1 MHDLRRFLVDYDLAM
16 LRTLAQNRGAAL
28 TTNVHLEA
36 VDRLAEDLREP
47 LSVRTALARMSPQ
60 ARQALE
66 ALLAAGGRMRAPQ
79 FSRAY
84 GQVRPIGPGR
94 LEREEPWRH
103 PANPTE
109 ELWYAALIFRAF
121 ADDAAGPGDFF
132 FVPDDLRPL
141 LPAPSSEP
149 PAFSIDI
156 VPAPA
161 GASPILADGG
171 EGHSPLVSDLF
182 AYLVHIQNHDVRPY
196 AGPQPG
202 EGRLARRDRS
212 ALERRMA
219 DAGERRL
226 ALLRHLAVRL
236 GFVTEEDRLLRL
248 AAALVR
254 PWLAAGRAPQLA
266 ALQAAWRDDP
276 DWVDLCHVPGLA
288 CDEATPW
295 MQRYDP
301 VAVRRALLALL
312 ARCPAEAWWTLDSFV
327 GAVKQVHPDF
337 QRPDGDYDSWY
348 IRDLESGDYLSGFSS
363 WDAVEGALIAD
374 LLARPLYWLG
384 VLDVA
389 QREGGLACRLT
400 EAGLRFLGL
409 AGGEAEGLPSP
420 PIVIQPGMNIQ
431 VPHPASLYTCFQ
443 LERFAD
449 PVGLQAPG
457 AQGNEPWR
465 YRLSVGALGRA
476 LSRGLRVEQ
485 VLAFLQQASDDRL
498 PADVARQ
505 LHLWAGRFGQ
515 VQLDEV
521 ALLTVRNAGAL
532 RELSALPETR
542 ALIDRILSPTT
553 ALVRRTDLPR
563 LRKALRDLGFLPF
576 EQGEDDRGEYG

>member
-16 LRTLAQNRGAAL
+16 LRTLALNRGAAL

-36 VDRLAEDLREP
+36 VDRLAEALREP
-47 LSVRTALARMSPQ
+47 LSVRTALARLSPQ
-60 ARQALE
+60 ARQALDT
-66 ALLAAGGRMRAPQ
+66 LLAAGGRMRAPQ
-79 FSRAY
+79 FARAF
-84 GQVRPIGPGR
+84 GQVRPVGPGR

-103 PANPTE
+103 PANPAE

-121 ADDAAGPGDFF
+121 ADDEAGPGEFF
-132 FVPDDLRPL
+132 FVPDDIQPL
-141 LPAPSSEP
+141 LPPPSSEP

-161 GASPILADGG
+161 RASPFLAGGG
-171 EGHSPLVSDLF
+171 EGHSPLVRDLF

-196 AGPQPG
+196 ADPQPS

-212 ALERRMA
+212 ALDRRLA
-219 DAGERRL
+219 DTGESRL

-236 GFVTEEDRLLRL
+236 GFVIQEDGLLRL

-254 PWLAAGRAPQLA
+254 PWLGAGRGPQLA
-266 ALQAAWRDDP
+266 ALQAAWCDDP
-276 DWVDLCHVPGLA
+276 GWVDLCHVPGLA
-288 CDEATPW
+288 CDQATPW
-295 MQRYDP
+295 LQRYDP
-301 VAVRRALLALL
+301 IAVRRALLALL
-312 ARCPAEAWWTLDSFV
+312 ARCPAEVWWSLDSFV

-348 IRDLESGDYLSGFSS
+348 IRDPESGDYLSGFSS

-374 LLARPLYWLG
+374 LLARPLHWLG
-384 VLDVA
+384 VIDVA
-389 QREGGLACRLT
+389 QGEGGLACRLT
-400 EAGLRFLGL
+400 APGLRFLGL
-409 AGGEAEGLPSP
+409 AGGEAEGVPSP
-420 PIVIQPGMNIQ
+420 PIVIQPDMDIK

-449 PVGLQAPG
+449 PVGIQASG
-457 AQGNEPWR
+457 DDSGESWH
-465 YRLSVGALGRA
+465 YRLSVGGLGRA
-476 LSRGLRVEQ
+476 LGRGLRVEQ
-485 VLAFLQQASDDRL
+485 VVAFLQQASDDRL
-498 PADVARQ
+498 PANVARQ

-515 VQLDEV
+515 VRLDEV
-521 ALLTVRNAGAL
+521 ALLTVQNAGAL

-553 ALVRRTDLPR
+553 ALVRRADLPR

-576 EQGEDDRGEYG
+576 EEGEGDPGEHG